1 MKRSQ
6 LLQVSVFC
14 PHFQRPVTAQK
25 NQAIDRLVACAESD
39 TCRQPATS
47 DGVEHQKPFPH
58 GCPVY
63 PQLAK

>member
-1 MKRSQ
+1 
-6 LLQVSVFC
+6 VSVFC
-14 PHFQRPVTAQK
+14 PHFQRPVRAEK

-39 TCRQPATS
+39 QCRQSTVSGDAGEVARPY
-47 DGVEHQKPFPH
+47 PH